1 VSNRHGGADDRSL
14 LSTVLI
20 YAPAMTVRIAL
31 FAVPTAAVAGLVLLL
46 NGLDAS
52 AGIAVAAFGVVAVAT
67 GSALGYFAD
76 RLPEFSQA
84 RRPHRLA
91 SMHHGD

>member
-1 VSNRHGGADDRSL
+1 MA
-14 LSTVLI
+14 I
-20 YAPAMTVRIAL
+20 RIAL
-31 FAVPTAAVAGLVLLL
+31 FAVPAFAVAGLMLLL

-52 AGIAVAAFGVVAVAT
+52 AGIAVAAFGVVAVAAGT
-67 GSALGYFAD
+67 ALGYFAD
-76 RLPEFSQA
+76 RLPELPQT